1 MAKILY
7 IAGYGRSGSTVL
19 STVLGNHPQMASL
32 GEVSFLLEDWSD
44 PRGVCSCGR
53 RYPECEFWKDM
64 FEGEGPTP
72 ETVRLVR
79 RMERASSLPRLCFGW
94 VSREQRQ
101 EYRAH
106 QEQLLDYIAART
118 DAPVVVDSS
127 KSPRLTVGRLIAMK
141 RLAGEDVYILHLV
154 RNGLATMA
162 SLVLTGSNRALEG
175 RTRPLR
181 LPALRAAVGWT
192 WTNLFAASMRR
203 VVGDDHYMLL
213 RYEDF
218 MADPSGAL
226 LRIGDFIRM
235 DMGELIDRV
244 ERRGA
249 FEVGHMVAGNRV
261 RFQRLIRLR
270 GPDAE
275 HQEELLRRG
284 HRVLFSAIGG
294 RLNRHFG
301 YPRAA
306 LRPSPARGAGGQS
319 GEGDPAPLGAAVAL
333 LEALHAAGVH
343 YCSWKSNEHLGAGLC
358 GRTDLDLL
366 IDRREYGTMQRILV
380 ESGFKRFD
388 ATIGLGYAA
397 IEDHIALDQE
407 TGLLLH
413 CHAHFRLM
421 AGEEHLKGYRLP
433 WEDRLLATRVWDAER
448 GVYVADPHL
457 EMITLLVRS
466 AIKLRARDLGLRM
479 LGRPYIRKGT
489 TTEFEWLSRRID
501 RERCRQLCG
510 ELLGEDVVPVLT
522 ELLDDG
528 LSRRTLVRFRQVVR
542 PRLESLRI
550 YGRFSGD
557 VLRWL
562 REIAWLIGGANRR
575 YLRWAHPLRRTTPGG
590 GVLVALMGSDGSGKS
605 TVVRDVSALF
615 ATKVDVFRVYF
626 GSGDG
631 PTSLVRW
638 PLRLLWRAVRPGTS
652 RAKENGAPGVVRHG
666 GNGAKS
672 ATGAKGDGLL
682 LSLGRMSWGL
692 ALSSEKSRRLRAA
705 WRARNRGM
713 IVVADR
719 YPQAQVLGFND
730 GPLLSRY
737 AQHSS
742 PLLRWIARHEAAPY
756 HWAERYPP
764 DLVIRLN
771 VTPAVAVERKP
782 EMSVAEVER
791 RTRAVRSIALPP
803 QTQVVDIDADRPI
816 GEVVREV
823 KRLVWNMI

>member
-1 MAKILY
+1 MTKILY

-32 GEVSFLLEDWSD
+32 GEVSFLLEDWTD

-53 RYPECEFWKDM
+53 RYRECDFWKDM
-64 FEGEGPTP
+64 FEGGGPSP
-72 ETVRLVR
+72 ETVRLAR
-79 RMERASSLPRLCFGW
+79 RVERASSLLRLCLGW
-94 VSREQRQ
+94 VGREERE

-106 QEQLLDYIAART
+106 QEQLLDYVTART
-118 DAPVVVDSS
+118 DAPVIVDSS
-127 KSPRLTVGRLIAMK
+127 KSPRLTVGRLLAMS
-141 RLAGEDVYILHLV
+141 RLAGQDVYILHLV
-154 RNGLATMA
+154 RDGLATMA
-162 SLVLTGSNRALEG
+162 SLVVTGSNRALEG

-192 WTNLFAASMRR
+192 WTNLFASAMRR
-203 VVGDDHYMLL
+203 VVGDDHYLRL

-218 MADPSGAL
+218 LADPPGAL
-226 LRIGDFIRM
+226 RRIGELLEL
-235 DMGELIDRV
+235 DMSGLVERV
-244 ERRGA
+244 EQRGA

-270 GPDAE
+270 GVDAD
-275 HQEELLRRG
+275 HQEHLLRRSQ
-284 HRVLFSAIGG
+284 RLLFSVIGG
-294 RLNRHFG
+294 GLNRRLG
-301 YPRAA
+301 YAPAPRTSPPERAA
-306 LRPSPARGAGGQS
+306 AGDGAMVG
-319 GEGDPAPLGAAVAL
+319 AFTPLGAAVQLFA
-333 LEALHAAGVH
+333 ALHAEEVR
-343 YCSWKSNEHLGAGLC
+343 YCSWKSNEHLVAGLC
-358 GRTDLDLL
+358 GKTDLDLL
-366 IDRREYGTMQRILV
+366 IDRRQYGVMQRILV

-388 ATIGLGYAA
+388 ATVGLGYAA

-433 WEDRLLATRVWDAER
+433 WEERLLATRVWDER
-448 GVYVADPHL
+448 TGVYVADPHL

-466 AIKLRARDLGLRM
+466 AIKLRARDLGLR
-479 LGRPYIRKGT
+479 LVGRPYIRKGMLA
-489 TTEFEWLSRRID
+489 EFEWLRQRID
-501 RERCRQLCG
+501 PERCRRLCA
-510 ELLGEDVVPVLT
+510 ELLGEDVVPVFA
-522 ELLDDG
+522 ELLDG
-528 LSRRTLVRFRQVVR
+528 ELSRRTLTRFRQVVR
-542 PRLESLRI
+542 PKLASLRI
-550 YGRFSGD
+550 YGRFTGD

-562 REIAWLIGGANRR
+562 REIAWLVGGANRR

-631 PTSLVRW
+631 PVSLVRW
-638 PLRLLWRAVRPGTS
+638 PLRLLWRAVRPGPRHTNGNGS
-652 RAKENGAPGVVRHG
+652 AAVVRRERNGA
-666 GNGAKS
+666 N
-672 ATGAKGDGLL
+672 GDGLL

-737 AQHSS
+737 AEHHNR
-742 PLLRWIARHEAAPY
+742 LLRWLARHEAAPY
-756 HWAERYPP
+756 QWAERYPP

-782 EMSVAEVER
+782 EMSLAEVER
-791 RTRAVRSIALPP
+791 RTRAVQSIALPP
-803 QTQVVDIDADRPI
+803 QTQVVDVDADRPL

-823 KRLVWNMI
+823 KNLVWNAI